1 MVAYQVTDIEITQAV
16 LRLASIQ
23 DSMPAD
29 AVGDIQLLIDAVDER
44 ASKLK
49 DIEEDV
55 NTKAYRD
62 DIYGTHV
69 LVFRIQ
75 KVLERIK
82 QL

>member
-1 MVAYQVTDIEITQAV
+1 MVAYQVTDIDITQAV
-16 LRLASIQ
+16 LRLASVQ
-23 DSMPAD
+23 DSMPAGS
-29 AVGDIQLLIDAVDER
+29 VEDIQLLIDAVDER

-49 DIEEDV
+49 DIEKDV

-69 LVFRIQ
+69 SVFRIQ
-75 KVLERIK
+75 KVLERIE

>member
-1 MVAYQVTDIEITQAV
+1 MVAYQVTDIDITQAV
-16 LRLASIQ
+16 LRLASVQ
-23 DSMPAD
+23 DSMPAG
-29 AVGDIQLLIDAVDER
+29 AVEDIQLLIDAVDER

-69 LVFRIQ
+69 SVFRIQ
-75 KVLERIK
+75 KVLERIE